1 MFSASSSS
9 LPRFRALPSHH
20 PRASSNGNMARKRVC
35 EANDLD
41 AKKEAAV
48 LMQCAYRSRRA
59 WREKTRL
66 RDACLERERLAISA
80 AGGSPSRLSPPGTPS
95 CSLPAA
101 TSSGAEAAIK
111 SPAPPGGSQTG
122 CSQTGRVSSSS
133 FSISGAGTNPV
144 APSRTSSDTAL
155 SLASFNFGGDA
166 WKSGVLWQGAKE
178 AAKRQKDFLKHIADF
193 SRSREENTPSM
204 LVVEPV
210 VTATTDNQDD
220 LFADGDSGD
229 DEEEEQEDWDIDI
242 SEAPAAGGDANEDE
256 QEQEGSDGLPPKC
269 LVSNCSPEEVAA
281 MAKLSTMAF
290 REHLTRAYSTQA
302 KGQKSGISSWMKEDR
317 AAMAQRLCLRH
328 EGLTKAAKADQFVE
342 C

>member
-1 MFSASSSS
+1 VSSDSSSTV
-9 LPRFRALPSHH
+9 A
-20 PRASSNGNMARKRVC
+20 
-35 EANDLD
+35 
-41 AKKEAAV
+41 
-48 LMQCAYRSRRA
+48 
-59 WREKTRL
+59 
-66 RDACLERERLAISA
+66 
-80 AGGSPSRLSPPGTPS
+80 
-95 CSLPAA
+95 
-101 TSSGAEAAIK
+101 
-111 SPAPPGGSQTG
+111 GGSQTD
-122 CSQTGRVSSSS
+122 CSQTGKVSSSS

-178 AAKRQKDFLKHIADF
+178 AAKRQKDFLKHIADV

-242 SEAPAAGGDANEDE
+242 SEAPAAGGDANEEE
-256 QEQEGSDGLPPKC
+256 QEQEASDGLPPKC

-290 REHLTRAYSTQA
+290 REHLAQA
-302 KGQKSGISSWMKEDR
+302 GRSCRGLSGVSSWMKEDR
-317 AAMAQRLCLRH
+317 AAMAQRLCLRY